1 MEARYNLQKY
11 IYISTKIIKNS
22 RTITRLIEQTNEAV
36 IWYISKDTNLK
47 SEVYYFNNKNGTLKR
62 TLLSSDILD
71 NALLDTITYTENR
84 YMPVNSTMNEIC
96 VLKVDSLINY
106 IEIID
111 VINDTSDF
119 VFRGQKDK
127 TWSLRASI
135 FRNGYNHNKEY
146 DIYREIRKNRFDDF
160 TSTNFLDNLI
170 HMQHYGIPTRLLDWS
185 RNPLIPLFF
194 ACSDNKNDGKIFAYK
209 PNIIY
214 EFDQDQFKQISTYLN
229 EDFNRI
235 QLTSQS
241 IKLLASIFRGAQSE
255 SIFIESTIENER
267 LKAQRGLFSLQIDI
281 RPNYIE
287 YIREEI
293 IKSTKLFNKYNNK
306 NLLDIDQIKKL
317 ALPDLNH
324 IIDALT
330 TYKRTFP
337 LDGIIVDREAEEF
350 LNELTQASYW
360 KQENTNYDTNLNS
373 HSLEF
378 IIPKEYKNKIRKQL
392 ESLNINS
399 MTVYPDFFGFVQYIN
414 DKYEG

>member
-1 MEARYNLQKY
+1 MFLEARYNLQKY

-241 IKLLASIFRGAQSE
+241 IKLLASIFRGLNQNQ
-255 SIFIESTIENER
+255 FL
-267 LKAQRGLFSLQIDI
+267 LKV
-281 RPNYIE
+281 P
-287 YIREEI
+287 
-293 IKSTKLFNKYNNK
+293 
-306 NLLDIDQIKKL
+306 
-317 ALPDLNH
+317 
-324 IIDALT
+324 
-330 TYKRTFP
+330 
-337 LDGIIVDREAEEF
+337 
-350 LNELTQASYW
+350 
-360 KQENTNYDTNLNS
+360 
-373 HSLEF
+373 
-378 IIPKEYKNKIRKQL
+378 
-392 ESLNINS
+392 
-399 MTVYPDFFGFVQYIN
+399 
-414 DKYEG
+414 

>member
-1 MEARYNLQKY
+1 MQKY
-11 IYISTKIIKNS
+11 IYISTKIRKNS
-22 RTITRLIEQTNEAV
+22 KTITKLIEQTNEAV
-36 IWYISKDTNLK
+36 IWYISKDTNLN
-47 SEVYYFNNKNGTLKR
+47 SEAYYFNNKNGTLKR
-62 TLLSSDILD
+62 TLLSTDILD
-71 NALLDTITYTENR
+71 IALLDTITYTESM

-96 VLKVDSLINY
+96 VLKVDSLIKY

-127 TWSLRASI
+127 TWSLKASI

-146 DIYREIRKNRFDDF
+146 DIYREIRKNRFEDL
-160 TSTNFLDNLI
+160 TGSKFLDNLI

-214 EFDQDQFKQISTYLN
+214 EFDQEQFKQISTYLN

-235 QLTSQS
+235 QLNPHS
-241 IKLLASIFRGAQSE
+241 IKFLASIFRGAQPD

-267 LKAQRGLFSLQIDI
+267 LKAQRGLFSIQIDI

-293 IKSTKLFNKYNNK
+293 IKSTKLFSKYNKK

-317 ALPDLNH
+317 ALPDLKH
-324 IIDALT
+324 IIDTLT
-330 TYKRTFP
+330 TYKTTLP
-337 LDGIIVDREAEEF
+337 LDGMIIDREAEEF
-350 LNELTQASYW
+350 LKELTQVNYW
-360 KQENTNYDTNLNS
+360 KQENHNYDTNLNS
-373 HSLEF
+373 LSIEF